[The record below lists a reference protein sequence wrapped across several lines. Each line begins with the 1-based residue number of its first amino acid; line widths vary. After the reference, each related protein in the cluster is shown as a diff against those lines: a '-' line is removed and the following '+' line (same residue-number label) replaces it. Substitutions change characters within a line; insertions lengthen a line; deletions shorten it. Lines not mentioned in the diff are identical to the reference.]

1 MRNQFIWRISLDVL
15 GLILTCFFIYWIGT
29 WGVLLLLFNIITI
42 QPTILLY
49 HFRNG
54 IKEENGIIH
63 MPIMYG
69 KATLIRIQIKG
80 FSVERRFWDRLKDS
94 ARLTVYFKDGQKIT
108 FSLPDYMIEE
118 VVKNKDL
125 ILQP

>member
-1 MRNQFIWRISLDVL
+1 
-15 GLILTCFFIYWIGT
+15 
-29 WGVLLLLFNIITI
+29 
-42 QPTILLY
+42 
-49 HFRNG
+49 
-54 IKEENGIIH
+54 
-63 MPIMYG
+63 MYG